1 MVHFCRKVRV
11 FCKKTRSL
19 LYLGRGIQVSGVLI
33 EIVQKSDKYFL
44 LLDWFQVL
52 IIYVAI
58 FGYIW
63 AVFFVMK

>member
-1 MVHFCRKVRV
+1 
-11 FCKKTRSL
+11 
-19 LYLGRGIQVSGVLI
+19 LI